1 MGQQTVRLCDLLP
14 GATEDTRVIA
24 GVALDSRAVAPGFV
38 FFALTGAKTDG
49 NAFIDRA
56 IAQGASAI
64 VTEKAPDGWPHM
76 HVACVIVPNAREA
89 VARAAAIFY
98 PRQPRTMVAVTGTS
112 GKSSVADFTRQIF
125 ELCDHDAASLG
136 TIGVIARGQADYG
149 ALTTPDPIS
158 LHHMLDDLARAGI
171 DHAVMEASSHGLDQH
186 RLDGVRLKA
195 AAFTN
200 LGRDHLDYHASMDD
214 YFDAKMRLFRNLL
227 PQGAPAIIYADD
239 AWSARAIDVAQQSGH
254 PVFSVG
260 EHGRNIRL
268 ASLTREGFTQILTL
282 ETSSGSHRVRLPL
295 AGDFQAANA
304 LVAAGLVLAC
314 GADEAR
320 VFAAIEHLKGVPGR
334 LEPIGHLNG
343 ALALVDYAHKPE
355 ALAHALDALRPYATG
370 RLICVFGCGGDRD
383 AGKRPIMGE
392 IAARKADIV
401 IVTDDNPRSENP
413 AAIRASILV
422 AAPEAREIGDRAEA
436 IRAAVAMLAPGDVL
450 IVAGKGHETGQIVGE
465 KTLPFS
471 DSAVLSAA
479 LAERETRA

>member
-1 MGQQTVRLCDLLP
+1 MRLCDLLP
-14 GATEDTRVIA
+14 GATDDTRAIA
-24 GVALDSRAVAPGFV
+24 GVALDSRAVRPGFA
-38 FFALTGAKTDG
+38 FFALAGAKADG
-49 NAFIDRA
+49 NEFIDKA
-56 IAQGASAI
+56 VAQGATAI
-64 VTEKAPDGWPHM
+64 ITEKVPDGWPYT
-76 HVACVIVPNAREA
+76 HVACVVVPNARKA

-98 PRQPRTMVAVTGTS
+98 PRQPKIMVAVTGTS

-125 ELCDHDAASLG
+125 EHCGYDSASLG

-158 LHHMLDDLARAGI
+158 LHHRLDALSHAGI
-171 DHAVMEASSHGLDQH
+171 DHAVMEASSHGLDQY

-200 LGRDHLDYHASMDD
+200 LGRDHLDYHATMDD
-214 YFDAKMRLFRNLL
+214 YFHAKMRLFRDLL
-227 PQGAPAIIYADD
+227 PKGAPAVIYADD
-239 AWSARAIDVAQQSGH
+239 AWSTRAMDVAQQTGH

-260 EHGRNIRL
+260 MRGQTIRL
-268 ASLTREGFTQILTL
+268 ASLQRDGFTQTLIL
-282 ETSSGSHRVRLPL
+282 ETASGSHRVRLPL

-304 LVAAGLVLAC
+304 LVAAGLVMAC
-314 GADEAR
+314 GADETS
-320 VFAAIEHLKGVPGR
+320 VFNAIAQLKGVPGR

-355 ALAHALDALRPYATG
+355 ALAHALDALRPYASA

-383 AGKRPIMGE
+383 PGKRPIMGE
-392 IAARKADIV
+392 IAARKADVV

-413 AAIRASILV
+413 AAIRASILA
-422 AAPEAREIGDRAEA
+422 AAPGAREIGDRAAA
-436 IRAAVAMLAPGDVL
+436 IETAVSMLVPGDVL
-450 IVAGKGHETGQIVGE
+450 IVAGKGHETGQIIGE

>member
-1 MGQQTVRLCDLLP
+1 VRLCDLLP
-14 GATEDTRVIA
+14 GATDDTRAIA
-24 GVALDSRAVAPGFV
+24 GVALDSRAVGPGFA
-38 FFALTGAKTDG
+38 FFALAGAKADG
-49 NAFIDRA
+49 NEFIDKA
-56 IAQGASAI
+56 VAQGATAI
-64 VTEKAPDGWPHM
+64 ITEKMPDGWPYT
-76 HVACVIVPNAREA
+76 HVACVVVPNARKA

-98 PRQPRTMVAVTGTS
+98 PRQPKIMVAVTGTS

-125 ELCDHDAASLG
+125 EHCGHDSASLG

-158 LHHMLDDLARAGI
+158 LHHRLDALSRAGI
-171 DHAVMEASSHGLDQH
+171 DHAVMEASSHGLDQY

-200 LGRDHLDYHASMDD
+200 LGRDHLDYHATMDD
-214 YFDAKMRLFRNLL
+214 YFHAKMRLFRDLL
-227 PQGAPAIIYADD
+227 PKGAPAVIYADD
-239 AWSARAIDVAQQSGH
+239 AWSTRAMDVTQQTGH

-260 EHGRNIRL
+260 MRGQTIRL
-268 ASLTREGFTQILTL
+268 ASLQRDGFTQTLIL
-282 ETSSGSHRVRLPL
+282 ETASGSHRVRLPL

-304 LVAAGLVLAC
+304 LVAAGLVMAC
-314 GADEAR
+314 GTDETS
-320 VFAAIEHLKGVPGR
+320 VFNAIAQLKGVPGR

-355 ALAHALDALRPYATG
+355 ALAHALDALRPYASA

-383 AGKRPIMGE
+383 PGKRPIMGE
-392 IAARKADIV
+392 IAARKADVV

-413 AAIRASILV
+413 AAIRASILA
-422 AAPEAREIGDRAEA
+422 AAPGAREIGDRAAA
-436 IRAAVAMLAPGDVL
+436 IETAVSMLVPGDVL
-450 IVAGKGHETGQIVGE
+450 IVAGKGHETGQIIGE

>member
-1 MGQQTVRLCDLLP
+1 MRLCDLLP
-14 GATEDTRVIA
+14 GATDDTRAIA
-24 GVALDSRAVAPGFV
+24 GVALDSRAVRPGFA
-38 FFALTGAKTDG
+38 FFALAGAKADG
-49 NAFIDRA
+49 NEFIDKA
-56 IAQGASAI
+56 VAQGATAI
-64 VTEKAPDGWPHM
+64 ITEKMPDGWPCT
-76 HVACVIVPNAREA
+76 HVACVVVPNARKA

-98 PRQPRTMVAVTGTS
+98 PRQPKIMVAVTGTS

-125 ELCDHDAASLG
+125 EHCGHDSASLG

-158 LHHMLDDLARAGI
+158 LHHRLDALSHAGI
-171 DHAVMEASSHGLDQH
+171 NHAVMEASSHGLDQY

-200 LGRDHLDYHASMDD
+200 LGRDHLDYHATMDD
-214 YFDAKMRLFRNLL
+214 YFHAKMRLFRDLL
-227 PQGAPAIIYADD
+227 PKGAPAVIYADD
-239 AWSARAIDVAQQSGH
+239 AWSTRAMDVAQQTGH

-260 EHGRNIRL
+260 MRGQTIRL
-268 ASLTREGFTQILTL
+268 ASLQRDGFTQTLIL
-282 ETSSGSHRVRLPL
+282 ETASGSHRVRLPL

-304 LVAAGLVLAC
+304 LVAAGLVMAC
-314 GADEAR
+314 GVNETS
-320 VFAAIEHLKGVPGR
+320 VFNAIAQLKGVPGR

-355 ALAHALDALRPYATG
+355 ALAHALDALRPYASA

-383 AGKRPIMGE
+383 PGKRPIMGE
-392 IAARKADIV
+392 IAARKADVV

-413 AAIRASILV
+413 AAIRASILA
-422 AAPEAREIGDRAEA
+422 AAPGAREIGDRAAA
-436 IRAAVAMLAPGDVL
+436 IETAVSMLVPGDVL
-450 IVAGKGHETGQIVGE
+450 IVAGKGHETGQIIGE

>member
-1 MGQQTVRLCDLLP
+1 MRLCDLLP
-14 GATEDTRVIA
+14 GATDDTRAIA
-24 GVALDSRAVAPGFV
+24 GVALDSRAVRPGFA
-38 FFALTGAKTDG
+38 FFALAGAKADG
-49 NAFIDRA
+49 NEFIDKA
-56 IAQGASAI
+56 VAQGATAI
-64 VTEKAPDGWPHM
+64 ITEKMPDGWPYT
-76 HVACVIVPNAREA
+76 HVACVVVPNARKA

-98 PRQPRTMVAVTGTS
+98 PRQPKIMVAVTGTS

-125 ELCDHDAASLG
+125 EHCGHDSASLG

-158 LHHMLDDLARAGI
+158 LHHRLDALSRAGI
-171 DHAVMEASSHGLDQH
+171 DHAVMEASSHGLDQY

-200 LGRDHLDYHASMDD
+200 LGRDHLDYHATMDD
-214 YFDAKMRLFRNLL
+214 YFHAKMRLFCDLL
-227 PQGAPAIIYADD
+227 PKGAPAVIYADD
-239 AWSARAIDVAQQSGH
+239 AWSTRAMDVAQQTGH

-260 EHGRNIRL
+260 MRGQTIRL
-268 ASLTREGFTQILTL
+268 ASLQRDGFTQTLIL
-282 ETSSGSHRVRLPL
+282 ETASGSHRVRLPL

-304 LVAAGLVLAC
+304 LVAAGLVMAC
-314 GADEAR
+314 GVNETS
-320 VFAAIEHLKGVPGR
+320 VFNAIAQLKGVPGR

-355 ALAHALDALRPYATG
+355 ALAHALDALRPYASA

-383 AGKRPIMGE
+383 PGKRPIMGE
-392 IAARKADIV
+392 IAARKADVV

-413 AAIRASILV
+413 AAIRASILA
-422 AAPEAREIGDRAEA
+422 AAPGAREIGDRAAA
-436 IRAAVAMLAPGDVL
+436 IETAVSMLVPGDVL
-450 IVAGKGHETGQIVGE
+450 IVAGKGHETGQIIGE

>member
-1 MGQQTVRLCDLLP
+1 LCDLLP
-14 GATEDTRVIA
+14 GATDDTRAIA
-24 GVALDSRAVAPGFV
+24 GVALDSRAVRPGFA
-38 FFALTGAKTDG
+38 FFALAGAKADG
-49 NAFIDRA
+49 NEFIDKA
-56 IAQGASAI
+56 VAQGATAI
-64 VTEKAPDGWPHM
+64 ITEKVPDGWPYT
-76 HVACVIVPNAREA
+76 HVACVVVPNARKA

-98 PRQPRTMVAVTGTS
+98 PRQPKIMVAVTGTS

-125 ELCDHDAASLG
+125 EHCGYDSASLG

-158 LHHMLDDLARAGI
+158 LHHRLDALSHAGI
-171 DHAVMEASSHGLDQH
+171 DHAVMEASSHGLDQY

-200 LGRDHLDYHASMDD
+200 LGRDHLDYHATMDD
-214 YFDAKMRLFRNLL
+214 YFHAKMRLFRDLL
-227 PQGAPAIIYADD
+227 PKGAPAVIYADD
-239 AWSARAIDVAQQSGH
+239 AWSTRAMDVAQQTGH

-260 EHGRNIRL
+260 MRGQTIRL
-268 ASLTREGFTQILTL
+268 ASLQRDGFTQTLIL
-282 ETSSGSHRVRLPL
+282 ETASGSHRVRLPL

-304 LVAAGLVLAC
+304 LVAAGLVMAC
-314 GADEAR
+314 GVNETS
-320 VFAAIEHLKGVPGR
+320 VFNAIAQLKGVPGR

-355 ALAHALDALRPYATG
+355 ALAHALDALRPYASA

-383 AGKRPIMGE
+383 PGKRPIMGE
-392 IAARKADIV
+392 IAARKADVV

-413 AAIRASILV
+413 AAIRASILA
-422 AAPEAREIGDRAEA
+422 AAPGAREIGDRAAA
-436 IRAAVAMLAPGDVL
+436 IETAVSMLVPGDVL
-450 IVAGKGHETGQIVGE
+450 IVAGKGHETGQIIGE

>member
-1 MGQQTVRLCDLLP
+1 LCDLLP
-14 GATEDTRVIA
+14 GATDDTRAIA
-24 GVALDSRAVAPGFV
+24 GVALDSRAVRPGFA
-38 FFALTGAKTDG
+38 FFALAGAKADG
-49 NAFIDRA
+49 NEFIDKA
-56 IAQGASAI
+56 VAQGATAI
-64 VTEKAPDGWPHM
+64 ITEKMPDGWPYT
-76 HVACVIVPNAREA
+76 HVACVVVPNARKA

-98 PRQPRTMVAVTGTS
+98 PRQPKIMVAVTGTS

-125 ELCDHDAASLG
+125 EHCGYDSASLG

-158 LHHMLDDLARAGI
+158 LHHRLDALSHAGI
-171 DHAVMEASSHGLDQH
+171 DHAVMEASSHGLDQY

-200 LGRDHLDYHASMDD
+200 LGRDHLDYHATMDD
-214 YFDAKMRLFRNLL
+214 YFHAKMRLFRDLL
-227 PQGAPAIIYADD
+227 PKGAPAVIYADD
-239 AWSARAIDVAQQSGH
+239 AWSTRAMDVAQQTGH

-260 EHGRNIRL
+260 MRGQTIRL
-268 ASLTREGFTQILTL
+268 ASLQRDGFTQTLIL
-282 ETSSGSHRVRLPL
+282 ETASGSHRVRLPL

-304 LVAAGLVLAC
+304 LVAAGLVMAC
-314 GADEAR
+314 GVNETS
-320 VFAAIEHLKGVPGR
+320 VFNAIAQLKGVPGR

-355 ALAHALDALRPYATG
+355 ALAHALDALRPYASA

-383 AGKRPIMGE
+383 PGKRPIMGE
-392 IAARKADIV
+392 IAARKADVV

-413 AAIRASILV
+413 AAIRASILA
-422 AAPEAREIGDRAEA
+422 AAPGAREIGDRAAA
-436 IRAAVAMLAPGDVL
+436 IETAVSMLVPGDVL
-450 IVAGKGHETGQIVGE
+450 IVAGKGHETGQIIGE

>member
-1 MGQQTVRLCDLLP
+1 VRLCDLLP
-14 GATEDTRVIA
+14 GATDDTRAIA
-24 GVALDSRAVAPGFV
+24 GVALDSRAVRPGFA
-38 FFALTGAKTDG
+38 FFALAGAKADG
-49 NAFIDRA
+49 NEFIDKA
-56 IAQGASAI
+56 VAQGATAI
-64 VTEKAPDGWPHM
+64 ITEKMPDGWPYT
-76 HVACVIVPNAREA
+76 HVACVVVPNARKA

-98 PRQPRTMVAVTGTS
+98 PRQPKIMVAVTGTS

-125 ELCDHDAASLG
+125 EHCGYDSASLG

-158 LHHMLDDLARAGI
+158 LHHRLDALSRAGI
-171 DHAVMEASSHGLDQH
+171 DHAVMEASSHGLDQY

-200 LGRDHLDYHASMDD
+200 LGRDHLDYHATMDD
-214 YFDAKMRLFRNLL
+214 YFHAKMRLFRDLL
-227 PQGAPAIIYADD
+227 PKGAPAVIYADD
-239 AWSARAIDVAQQSGH
+239 AWSTRAMDVAQQTGH

-260 EHGRNIRL
+260 MRGQTIRL
-268 ASLTREGFTQILTL
+268 ASLQRDGFTQTLIL
-282 ETSSGSHRVRLPL
+282 ETASGSHRVRLPL

-304 LVAAGLVLAC
+304 LVAAGLVMAC
-314 GADEAR
+314 GADETS
-320 VFAAIEHLKGVPGR
+320 VFNAIAQLKGVPGR

-355 ALAHALDALRPYATG
+355 ALAHALDALRPYASA

-383 AGKRPIMGE
+383 PGKRPIMGE
-392 IAARKADIV
+392 IAARKADVV

-413 AAIRASILV
+413 AAIRASILA
-422 AAPEAREIGDRAEA
+422 AAPGAREIGDRAAA
-436 IRAAVAMLAPGDVL
+436 IETAVSMLVPGDVL
-450 IVAGKGHETGQIVGE
+450 IVAGKGHETGQIIGE

>member
-1 MGQQTVRLCDLLP
+1 MRLCDLLP
-14 GATEDTRVIA
+14 GATDDTRAIA
-24 GVALDSRAVAPGFV
+24 GVALDSRAVGPGFA
-38 FFALTGAKTDG
+38 FFALAGAKADG
-49 NAFIDRA
+49 NEFIDKA
-56 IAQGASAI
+56 VAQGATAI
-64 VTEKAPDGWPHM
+64 ITEKMPDGWPYT
-76 HVACVIVPNAREA
+76 HVACVVVPNARKA

-98 PRQPRTMVAVTGTS
+98 PRQPKIMVAVTGTS

-125 ELCDHDAASLG
+125 EHCGHDSASLG

-158 LHHMLDDLARAGI
+158 LHHRLDALSRAGI
-171 DHAVMEASSHGLDQH
+171 DHAVMEASSHGLDQY

-200 LGRDHLDYHASMDD
+200 LGRDHLDYHATMDD
-214 YFDAKMRLFRNLL
+214 YFHAKMRLFRDLL
-227 PQGAPAIIYADD
+227 PKGAPAVIYADD
-239 AWSARAIDVAQQSGH
+239 AWSTRAMDVAQQTGH

-260 EHGRNIRL
+260 MRGQTIRL
-268 ASLTREGFTQILTL
+268 ASLQRDGFTQTLIL
-282 ETSSGSHRVRLPL
+282 ETASGSHRVRLPL

-304 LVAAGLVLAC
+304 LVAAGLVMAC
-314 GADEAR
+314 GVNETS
-320 VFAAIEHLKGVPGR
+320 VFNAIAQLKGVPGR

-355 ALAHALDALRPYATG
+355 ALAHALDALRPYASA

-383 AGKRPIMGE
+383 PGKRPIMGE
-392 IAARKADIV
+392 IAARKADVV

-413 AAIRASILV
+413 AAIRASILA
-422 AAPEAREIGDRAEA
+422 AAPGAREIGDRAAA
-436 IRAAVAMLAPGDVL
+436 IETAVSMLVPGDVL
-450 IVAGKGHETGQIVGE
+450 IVAGKGHETGQIIGE

>member
-1 MGQQTVRLCDLLP
+1 
-14 GATEDTRVIA
+14 
-24 GVALDSRAVAPGFV
+24 VALDSRAVGPGFA
-38 FFALTGAKTDG
+38 FFALAGAKADG
-49 NAFIDRA
+49 NEFIDKA
-56 IAQGASAI
+56 VAQGATAI
-64 VTEKAPDGWPHM
+64 ITEKVPDGWPYT
-76 HVACVIVPNAREA
+76 HVACVVVPNARKA

-98 PRQPRTMVAVTGTS
+98 PRQPKIMVAVTGTS

-125 ELCDHDAASLG
+125 EHCGYDSASLG

-158 LHHMLDDLARAGI
+158 LHHRLDALSHAGI
-171 DHAVMEASSHGLDQH
+171 DHAVMEASSHGLDQY

-200 LGRDHLDYHASMDD
+200 LGRDHLDYHATMDD
-214 YFDAKMRLFRNLL
+214 YFHAKMRLFRDLL
-227 PQGAPAIIYADD
+227 PKGAPAVIYADD
-239 AWSARAIDVAQQSGH
+239 AWSTRAMDVAQQTGH

-260 EHGRNIRL
+260 MRGQTIRL
-268 ASLTREGFTQILTL
+268 ASLQRDGFTQTLIL
-282 ETSSGSHRVRLPL
+282 ETASGSHRVRLPL

-304 LVAAGLVLAC
+304 LVAAGLVMAC
-314 GADEAR
+314 GADETS
-320 VFAAIEHLKGVPGR
+320 VFNAIAQLKGVPGR

-355 ALAHALDALRPYATG
+355 ALAHALDALRPYASA

-383 AGKRPIMGE
+383 PGKRPIMGE
-392 IAARKADIV
+392 IAARKADVV

-413 AAIRASILV
+413 AAIRASILA
-422 AAPEAREIGDRAEA
+422 AAPGAREIGDRAAA
-436 IRAAVAMLAPGDVL
+436 IETAVSMLVPGDVL
-450 IVAGKGHETGQIVGE
+450 IVAGKGHETGQIIGE

>member
-1 MGQQTVRLCDLLP
+1 MRLCDLLP
-14 GATEDTRVIA
+14 GATDDTRAIA
-24 GVALDSRAVAPGFV
+24 GVALDSRAVRPGFA
-38 FFALTGAKTDG
+38 FFALAGAKADG
-49 NAFIDRA
+49 NEFIDKA
-56 IAQGASAI
+56 VAQGATAI
-64 VTEKAPDGWPHM
+64 ITEKMPDGWPCT
-76 HVACVIVPNAREA
+76 HVACVVVPNARKA

-98 PRQPRTMVAVTGTS
+98 PRQPKIMVAVTGTS

-125 ELCDHDAASLG
+125 EHCGHDSASLG

-158 LHHMLDDLARAGI
+158 LHHRLDALSHAGI
-171 DHAVMEASSHGLDQH
+171 DHAVMEASSHGLDQY

-200 LGRDHLDYHASMDD
+200 LGRDHLDYHATMDD
-214 YFDAKMRLFRNLL
+214 YFHAKMRLFRDLL
-227 PQGAPAIIYADD
+227 PKGAPAVIYADD
-239 AWSARAIDVAQQSGH
+239 AWSTRAMDVAQQTGH

-260 EHGRNIRL
+260 MRGQTIRL
-268 ASLTREGFTQILTL
+268 ASLQRDGFTQTLIL
-282 ETSSGSHRVRLPL
+282 ETASGSHRVRLPL

-304 LVAAGLVLAC
+304 LVAAGLVMAC
-314 GADEAR
+314 GADETS
-320 VFAAIEHLKGVPGR
+320 VFNAIAQLKGVPGR

-355 ALAHALDALRPYATG
+355 ALAHALDALRPYASA

-383 AGKRPIMGE
+383 PGKRPIMGE
-392 IAARKADIV
+392 IAARKADVV

-413 AAIRASILV
+413 AAIRASILA
-422 AAPEAREIGDRAEA
+422 AAPGAREIGDRAAA
-436 IRAAVAMLAPGDVL
+436 IETAVSMLVPGDVL
-450 IVAGKGHETGQIVGE
+450 IVAGKGHETGQIIGE

>member
-1 MGQQTVRLCDLLP
+1 MRLCDLLP
-14 GATEDTRVIA
+14 GATDDTRAIA
-24 GVALDSRAVAPGFV
+24 GVALDSRAVRPGFA
-38 FFALTGAKTDG
+38 FFALAGAKADG
-49 NAFIDRA
+49 NEFIDKA
-56 IAQGASAI
+56 VAQGATAI
-64 VTEKAPDGWPHM
+64 ITEKVPDGWPYT
-76 HVACVIVPNAREA
+76 HVACVVVPNARKA

-98 PRQPRTMVAVTGTS
+98 PRQPKIMVAVTGTS

-125 ELCDHDAASLG
+125 EHCGYDSASLG

-158 LHHMLDDLARAGI
+158 LHHRLDALSHAGI
-171 DHAVMEASSHGLDQH
+171 DHAVMEASSHGLDQY

-200 LGRDHLDYHASMDD
+200 LGRDHLDYHATMDD
-214 YFDAKMRLFRNLL
+214 YFHAKMRLFCDLL
-227 PQGAPAIIYADD
+227 PKGAPAVIYADD
-239 AWSARAIDVAQQSGH
+239 AWSTRAMDVAQQTGH

-260 EHGRNIRL
+260 MRGQTIRL
-268 ASLTREGFTQILTL
+268 ASLQRDGFTQTLIL
-282 ETSSGSHRVRLPL
+282 ETASGSHRVRLPL

-304 LVAAGLVLAC
+304 LVAAGLVMAC
-314 GADEAR
+314 GADETS
-320 VFAAIEHLKGVPGR
+320 VFNAIAQLKGVPGR

-355 ALAHALDALRPYATG
+355 ALAHALDALRPYASA

-383 AGKRPIMGE
+383 PGKRPIMGE
-392 IAARKADIV
+392 IAARKADVV

-413 AAIRASILV
+413 AAIRASILA
-422 AAPEAREIGDRAEA
+422 AAPGAREIGDRAAA
-436 IRAAVAMLAPGDVL
+436 IETAVSMLVPGDVL
-450 IVAGKGHETGQIVGE
+450 IVAGKGHETGQIIGE

>member
-1 MGQQTVRLCDLLP
+1 MRLCDLLP
-14 GATEDTRVIA
+14 GATDDTRAIA
-24 GVALDSRAVAPGFV
+24 GVALDSRAVRPGFA
-38 FFALTGAKTDG
+38 FFALAGAKADG
-49 NAFIDRA
+49 NEFIDKA
-56 IAQGASAI
+56 VAQGATAI
-64 VTEKAPDGWPHM
+64 ITEKMPDGWPCT
-76 HVACVIVPNAREA
+76 HVACVVVPNARKA

-98 PRQPRTMVAVTGTS
+98 PRQPKIMVAVTGTS

-125 ELCDHDAASLG
+125 EHCGHDSASLG

-158 LHHMLDDLARAGI
+158 LHHRLDALSHAGI
-171 DHAVMEASSHGLDQH
+171 DHAVMEASSHGLDQY

-200 LGRDHLDYHASMDD
+200 LGRDHLDYHATMDD
-214 YFDAKMRLFRNLL
+214 YFHAKMRLFRDLL
-227 PQGAPAIIYADD
+227 PKGAPAVIYADD
-239 AWSARAIDVAQQSGH
+239 AWSTRAMDVAQQTGH

-260 EHGRNIRL
+260 MRGQTIRL
-268 ASLTREGFTQILTL
+268 ASLQRDGFTQTLIL
-282 ETSSGSHRVRLPL
+282 ETASGSHRVRLPL

-304 LVAAGLVLAC
+304 LVAAGLVMAC
-314 GADEAR
+314 GVNETS
-320 VFAAIEHLKGVPGR
+320 VFNAIAQLKGVPGR

-355 ALAHALDALRPYATG
+355 ALAHALDALRPYASA

-383 AGKRPIMGE
+383 PGKRPIMGE
-392 IAARKADIV
+392 IAARKADVV

-413 AAIRASILV
+413 AAIRASILA
-422 AAPEAREIGDRAEA
+422 AAPGAREIGDRAAA
-436 IRAAVAMLAPGDVL
+436 IETAVSMLVPGDVL
-450 IVAGKGHETGQIVGE
+450 IVAGKGHETGQIIGE

>member
-1 MGQQTVRLCDLLP
+1 MRLCDLLP
-14 GATEDTRVIA
+14 GATDDTRAIA
-24 GVALDSRAVAPGFV
+24 GVALDSRAVGPGFA
-38 FFALTGAKTDG
+38 FFALAGAKADG
-49 NAFIDRA
+49 NEFIDKA
-56 IAQGASAI
+56 VAQGATAI
-64 VTEKAPDGWPHM
+64 ITEKMPDGWPYT
-76 HVACVIVPNAREA
+76 HVACVVVPNARKA

-98 PRQPRTMVAVTGTS
+98 PRQPKIMVAVTGTS

-125 ELCDHDAASLG
+125 EHCGHDSASLG

-158 LHHMLDDLARAGI
+158 LHHRLDALSRAGI
-171 DHAVMEASSHGLDQH
+171 DHAVMEASSHGLDQY

-200 LGRDHLDYHASMDD
+200 LGRDHLDYHATMDD
-214 YFDAKMRLFRNLL
+214 YFHAKMRLFRDLL
-227 PQGAPAIIYADD
+227 PKGAPAVIYADD
-239 AWSARAIDVAQQSGH
+239 AWSTRAMDVTQQTGH

-260 EHGRNIRL
+260 MRGQTIRL
-268 ASLTREGFTQILTL
+268 ASLQRDGFTQTLIL
-282 ETSSGSHRVRLPL
+282 ETASGSHRVRLPL

-304 LVAAGLVLAC
+304 LVAAGLVMAC
-314 GADEAR
+314 GTDETS
-320 VFAAIEHLKGVPGR
+320 VFNAIAQLKGVPGR

-355 ALAHALDALRPYATG
+355 ALAHALDALRPYASA

-383 AGKRPIMGE
+383 PGKRPIMGE
-392 IAARKADIV
+392 IAARKADVV

-413 AAIRASILV
+413 AAIRASILA
-422 AAPEAREIGDRAEA
+422 AAPGAREIGDRAAA
-436 IRAAVAMLAPGDVL
+436 IETAVSMLVPGDVL
-450 IVAGKGHETGQIVGE
+450 IVAGKGHETGQIIGE

>member
-1 MGQQTVRLCDLLP
+1 MRLCDLLP
-14 GATEDTRVIA
+14 GATDDTRAIA
-24 GVALDSRAVAPGFV
+24 GVALDSRAVGPGFA
-38 FFALTGAKTDG
+38 FFALAGAKADG
-49 NAFIDRA
+49 NEFIDKA
-56 IAQGASAI
+56 VAQGATAI
-64 VTEKAPDGWPHM
+64 ITEKVPDGWPYT
-76 HVACVIVPNAREA
+76 HVACVVVPNARKA

-98 PRQPRTMVAVTGTS
+98 PRQPKIMVAVTGTS

-125 ELCDHDAASLG
+125 EHCGYDSASLG

-158 LHHMLDDLARAGI
+158 LHHRLDALSHAGI
-171 DHAVMEASSHGLDQH
+171 DHAVMEASSHGLDQY

-200 LGRDHLDYHASMDD
+200 LGRDHLDYHATMDD
-214 YFDAKMRLFRNLL
+214 YFHAKMRLFRDLL
-227 PQGAPAIIYADD
+227 PKGAPAVIYADD
-239 AWSARAIDVAQQSGH
+239 AWSTRAMDVAQQTGH

-260 EHGRNIRL
+260 MRGQTIRL
-268 ASLTREGFTQILTL
+268 ASLQRDGFTQTLIL
-282 ETSSGSHRVRLPL
+282 ETASGSHRVRLPL

-304 LVAAGLVLAC
+304 LVAAGLVMAC
-314 GADEAR
+314 GADETS
-320 VFAAIEHLKGVPGR
+320 VFNAIAQLKGVPGR

-355 ALAHALDALRPYATG
+355 ALAHALDALRPYASA

-383 AGKRPIMGE
+383 PGKRPIMGE
-392 IAARKADIV
+392 IAARKADVV

-413 AAIRASILV
+413 AAIRASILA
-422 AAPEAREIGDRAEA
+422 AAPGAREIGDRAAA
-436 IRAAVAMLAPGDVL
+436 IETAVSMLVPGDVL
-450 IVAGKGHETGQIVGE
+450 IVAGKGHETGQIIGE

>member
-1 MGQQTVRLCDLLP
+1 MRLCDLLP
-14 GATEDTRVIA
+14 GATDDTRAIA
-24 GVALDSRAVAPGFV
+24 GVALDSRAVRPGFA
-38 FFALTGAKTDG
+38 FFALAGAKADG
-49 NAFIDRA
+49 NEFIDKA
-56 IAQGASAI
+56 VAQGATAI
-64 VTEKAPDGWPHM
+64 ITEKMPDGWPYT
-76 HVACVIVPNAREA
+76 HVACVVVPNARKA

-98 PRQPRTMVAVTGTS
+98 PRQPKIMVAVTGTS

-125 ELCDHDAASLG
+125 EHCGYDSASLG

-158 LHHMLDDLARAGI
+158 LHHRLDALSRAGI
-171 DHAVMEASSHGLDQH
+171 DHAVMEASSHGLDQY

-200 LGRDHLDYHASMDD
+200 LGRDHLDYHATMDD
-214 YFDAKMRLFRNLL
+214 YFHAKMRLFRDLL
-227 PQGAPAIIYADD
+227 PKGAPAVIYADD
-239 AWSARAIDVAQQSGH
+239 AWSTRAMDVAQQTGH

-260 EHGRNIRL
+260 MRGQTIRL
-268 ASLTREGFTQILTL
+268 ASLQRDGFTQTLIL
-282 ETSSGSHRVRLPL
+282 ETASGSHRVRLPL

-304 LVAAGLVLAC
+304 LVAAGLVMAC
-314 GADEAR
+314 GADETS
-320 VFAAIEHLKGVPGR
+320 VFNAIAQLKGVPGR

-355 ALAHALDALRPYATG
+355 ALAHALDALRPYASA

-383 AGKRPIMGE
+383 PGKRPIMGE
-392 IAARKADIV
+392 IAARKADVV

-413 AAIRASILV
+413 AAIRASILA
-422 AAPEAREIGDRAEA
+422 AAPGAREIGDRAAA
-436 IRAAVAMLAPGDVL
+436 IETAVSMLVPGDVL
-450 IVAGKGHETGQIVGE
+450 IVAGKGHETGQIIGE

>member
-1 MGQQTVRLCDLLP
+1 MRLCDLLP
-14 GATEDTRVIA
+14 GATDDTRAIA
-24 GVALDSRAVAPGFV
+24 GVALDSRAVRPGFA
-38 FFALTGAKTDG
+38 FFALAGAKADG
-49 NAFIDRA
+49 NEFIDKA
-56 IAQGASAI
+56 VAQGATAI
-64 VTEKAPDGWPHM
+64 ITEKMPDGWPYT
-76 HVACVIVPNAREA
+76 HVACVVVPNARKA

-98 PRQPRTMVAVTGTS
+98 PRQPKIMVAVTGTS

-125 ELCDHDAASLG
+125 EHCGHDSASLG

-158 LHHMLDDLARAGI
+158 LHHRLDALSRAGI
-171 DHAVMEASSHGLDQH
+171 DHAVMEASSHGLDQY

-200 LGRDHLDYHASMDD
+200 LGRDHLDYHATMDD
-214 YFDAKMRLFRNLL
+214 YFHAKMRLFRDLL
-227 PQGAPAIIYADD
+227 PKGAPAVIYADD
-239 AWSARAIDVAQQSGH
+239 AWSTRAMDVAQQTGH

-260 EHGRNIRL
+260 MRGQTIRL
-268 ASLTREGFTQILTL
+268 ASLQRDGFTQTLIL
-282 ETSSGSHRVRLPL
+282 ETASGSHRVRLPL

-304 LVAAGLVLAC
+304 LVAAGLVMAC
-314 GADEAR
+314 GVNETS
-320 VFAAIEHLKGVPGR
+320 VFNAIAQLKGVPGR

-355 ALAHALDALRPYATG
+355 ALAHALDALRPYASA

-383 AGKRPIMGE
+383 PGKRPIMGE
-392 IAARKADIV
+392 IAARKADVV

-413 AAIRASILV
+413 AAIRASILA
-422 AAPEAREIGDRAEA
+422 AAPGAREIGDRAAA
-436 IRAAVAMLAPGDVL
+436 IETAVSMLVPGDVL
-450 IVAGKGHETGQIVGE
+450 IVAGKGHETGQIIGE

>member
-1 MGQQTVRLCDLLP
+1 MRLCDLLP
-14 GATEDTRVIA
+14 GATDDTRAIA
-24 GVALDSRAVAPGFV
+24 GVALDSRAVGPGFA
-38 FFALTGAKTDG
+38 FFALAGAKADG
-49 NAFIDRA
+49 NEFIDKA
-56 IAQGASAI
+56 VAQGATAI
-64 VTEKAPDGWPHM
+64 ITEKMPDGWPYT
-76 HVACVIVPNAREA
+76 HVACVVVPNARKA

-98 PRQPRTMVAVTGTS
+98 PRQPKIMVAVTGTS

-125 ELCDHDAASLG
+125 EHCGYDSASLG

-158 LHHMLDDLARAGI
+158 LHHRLDALSRAGI
-171 DHAVMEASSHGLDQH
+171 DHAVMEASSHGLDQY

-200 LGRDHLDYHASMDD
+200 LGRDHLDYHATMDD
-214 YFDAKMRLFRNLL
+214 YFHAKMRLFRDLL
-227 PQGAPAIIYADD
+227 PKGAPAVIYADD
-239 AWSARAIDVAQQSGH
+239 AWSTRAMDVAQQTGH

-260 EHGRNIRL
+260 MRGQTIRL
-268 ASLTREGFTQILTL
+268 ASLQRDGFTQTLIL
-282 ETSSGSHRVRLPL
+282 ETASGSHRVRLPL

-304 LVAAGLVLAC
+304 LVAAGLVMAC
-314 GADEAR
+314 GVNETS
-320 VFAAIEHLKGVPGR
+320 VFNAIAQLKGVPGR

-355 ALAHALDALRPYATG
+355 ALAHALDALRPYASA

-383 AGKRPIMGE
+383 PGKRPIMGE
-392 IAARKADIV
+392 IAARKADVV

-413 AAIRASILV
+413 AAIRASILA
-422 AAPEAREIGDRAEA
+422 AAPGAREIGDRAAA
-436 IRAAVAMLAPGDVL
+436 IETAVSMLVPGDVL
-450 IVAGKGHETGQIVGE
+450 IVAGKGHETGQIIGE

>member
-1 MGQQTVRLCDLLP
+1 MRLCDLLP
-14 GATEDTRVIA
+14 GATDDTRAIA
-24 GVALDSRAVAPGFV
+24 GVALDSRAVRPGFA
-38 FFALTGAKTDG
+38 FFALAGAKADG
-49 NAFIDRA
+49 NEFIDKA
-56 IAQGASAI
+56 VAQGATAI
-64 VTEKAPDGWPHM
+64 ITEKVPDGWPYT
-76 HVACVIVPNAREA
+76 HVACVVVPNARKA

-98 PRQPRTMVAVTGTS
+98 PRQPKIMVAVTGTS

-125 ELCDHDAASLG
+125 EHCGYDSASLG

-158 LHHMLDDLARAGI
+158 LHHRLDALSHAGI
-171 DHAVMEASSHGLDQH
+171 DHAVMEASSHGLDQY

-195 AAFTN
+195 AALTN
-200 LGRDHLDYHASMDD
+200 LWRDHLDYHATMDD
-214 YFDAKMRLFRNLL
+214 YFHAKMRLFCDLL
-227 PQGAPAIIYADD
+227 PKGAPAVIYADD
-239 AWSARAIDVAQQSGH
+239 AWSTRAMDVAQQTGH

-260 EHGRNIRL
+260 MRGQTIRL
-268 ASLTREGFTQILTL
+268 ASLQRDGFTQTLIL
-282 ETSSGSHRVRLPL
+282 ETASGSHRVRLPL

-304 LVAAGLVLAC
+304 LVAAGLVMAC
-314 GADEAR
+314 GADETS
-320 VFAAIEHLKGVPGR
+320 VFNAIAQLKGVPGR

-355 ALAHALDALRPYATG
+355 ALAHALDALRPYASA

-383 AGKRPIMGE
+383 PGKRPIMGE
-392 IAARKADIV
+392 IAARKADVV

-413 AAIRASILV
+413 AAIRASILA
-422 AAPEAREIGDRAEA
+422 AAPGAREIGDRAAA
-436 IRAAVAMLAPGDVL
+436 IETAVSMLVPGDVL
-450 IVAGKGHETGQIVGE
+450 IVAGKGHETGQIIGE

>member
-1 MGQQTVRLCDLLP
+1 LCDLLP
-14 GATEDTRVIA
+14 GATDDTRAIA
-24 GVALDSRAVAPGFV
+24 GVALDSRAVGPGFA
-38 FFALTGAKTDG
+38 FFALAGAKADG
-49 NAFIDRA
+49 NEFIDKA
-56 IAQGASAI
+56 VAQGATAI
-64 VTEKAPDGWPHM
+64 ITEKMPDGWPCT
-76 HVACVIVPNAREA
+76 HVACVVVPNARKA

-98 PRQPRTMVAVTGTS
+98 PRQPKIMVAVTGTS

-125 ELCDHDAASLG
+125 EHCGHDSASLG

-158 LHHMLDDLARAGI
+158 LHHRLDALSHAGI
-171 DHAVMEASSHGLDQH
+171 DHAVMEASSHGLDQY

-200 LGRDHLDYHASMDD
+200 LGRDHLDYHATMDD
-214 YFDAKMRLFRNLL
+214 YFHAKMRLFRDLL
-227 PQGAPAIIYADD
+227 PKGAPAVIYADD
-239 AWSARAIDVAQQSGH
+239 AWSTRAMDVAQQTGH

-260 EHGRNIRL
+260 MRGQTIRL
-268 ASLTREGFTQILTL
+268 ASLQRDGFTQTLIL
-282 ETSSGSHRVRLPL
+282 ETASGSHRVRLPL

-304 LVAAGLVLAC
+304 LVAAGLVMAC
-314 GADEAR
+314 GVNETS
-320 VFAAIEHLKGVPGR
+320 VFNAIAQLKGVPGR

-355 ALAHALDALRPYATG
+355 ALAHALDALRPYASA

-383 AGKRPIMGE
+383 PGKRPIMGE
-392 IAARKADIV
+392 IAARKADVV

-413 AAIRASILV
+413 AAIRASILA
-422 AAPEAREIGDRAEA
+422 AAPGAREIGDRAAA
-436 IRAAVAMLAPGDVL
+436 IETAVSMLVPGDVL
-450 IVAGKGHETGQIVGE
+450 IVAGKGHETGQIIGE

>member
-1 MGQQTVRLCDLLP
+1 MRLCDLLP
-14 GATEDTRVIA
+14 GATDDTRAIA
-24 GVALDSRAVAPGFV
+24 GVALDSRAVGPGFA
-38 FFALTGAKTDG
+38 FFALAGAKADG
-49 NAFIDRA
+49 NEFIDKA
-56 IAQGASAI
+56 VAQGATAI
-64 VTEKAPDGWPHM
+64 ITEKMPDGWPYT
-76 HVACVIVPNAREA
+76 HVACVVVPNARKA

-98 PRQPRTMVAVTGTS
+98 PRQPKIMVAVTGTS

-125 ELCDHDAASLG
+125 EHCGHDSASLG

-158 LHHMLDDLARAGI
+158 LHHRLDALSRAGI
-171 DHAVMEASSHGLDQH
+171 DHAVMEASSHGLDQY

-200 LGRDHLDYHASMDD
+200 LGRDHLDYHATMDD
-214 YFDAKMRLFRNLL
+214 YFHAKMRLFRDLL
-227 PQGAPAIIYADD
+227 PKGAPAVIYADD
-239 AWSARAIDVAQQSGH
+239 AWSTRAMDVAQQTGH

-260 EHGRNIRL
+260 MRGQTIRL
-268 ASLTREGFTQILTL
+268 ASLQRDGFTQTLIL
-282 ETSSGSHRVRLPL
+282 ETASGSHRVRLPL

-304 LVAAGLVLAC
+304 LVAAGLVMAC
-314 GADEAR
+314 GADETS
-320 VFAAIEHLKGVPGR
+320 VFNAIAQLKGVPGR

-355 ALAHALDALRPYATG
+355 ALAHALDALRPYASA

-383 AGKRPIMGE
+383 PGKRPIMGE
-392 IAARKADIV
+392 IAARKADVV

-413 AAIRASILV
+413 AAIRASILA
-422 AAPEAREIGDRAEA
+422 AAPGAREIGDRAAA
-436 IRAAVAMLAPGDVL
+436 IETAVSMLVPGDVL
-450 IVAGKGHETGQIVGE
+450 IVAGKGHETGQIIGE